1 MQGDEARE
9 VLGFPPNSRPTPLQ
23 VKAAYKRR
31 AWETHP
37 DRFPAHDK
45 FHAESKF
52 KLISEAY
59 SCLRTGSVQGGS
71 TSATR
76 TRVVRTGAPRVHGA
90 RSSNALVKA
99 PFLFLILGTI
109 TLGGLNAARAYQRQ
123 KETYPSHNPFLP

>member
-71 TSATR
+71 TS
-76 TRVVRTGAPRVHGA
+76 GHIKG
-90 RSSNALVKA
+90 KKK
-99 PFLFLILGTI
+99 LILLTTPFFLKTHQN
-109 TLGGLNAARAYQRQ
+109 TLLIPRIFYMWTMAWNGA
-123 KETYPSHNPFLP
+123 